1 MSVTIVMLVIIIM
14 VEVKM
19 MMIAGVAAE
28 KGDADGD
35 NDKLFTDAILH
46 KLMADAAQTSWGDI
60 QWNQKVIFRPFGG
73 GPEPTLQSI
82 SCMLKMGNTFQRRF
96 RWQNVW
102 FCVKYLLVCAWLSD
116 IHAVKNKK
124 SKIKNGVFLH

>member
-1 MSVTIVMLVIIIM
+1 MSVTIGMLVIIIM

-73 GPEPTLQSI
+73 AWTDPTE
-82 SCMLKMGNTFQRRF
+82 
-96 RWQNVW
+96 
-102 FCVKYLLVCAWLSD
+102 
-116 IHAVKNKK
+116 H
-124 SKIKNGVFLH
+124 FLYAEDGKHLPAQV

>member
-1 MSVTIVMLVIIIM
+1 MSVTIGMLVIIIM

-46 KLMADAAQTSWGDI
+46 KLMADAAQTSWGGSVWYTMKSEGYF
-60 QWNQKVIFRPFGG
+60 QAFWGGLNRPYRAFPVCWRWETPSSAGLGG
-73 GPEPTLQSI
+73 RTCDFVLNI
-82 SCMLKMGNTFQRRF
+82 SSFVLDWAISMQ
-96 RWQNVW
+96 
-102 FCVKYLLVCAWLSD
+102 
-116 IHAVKNKK
+116 
-124 SKIKNGVFLH
+124 